1 MSDEKDE
8 NSGRGALVFGVG
20 VTVAVMGLVF
30 AWMHFRGPDGAHDA
44 WLAKDSVLVEE
55 FRDSEDGSY
64 PRFVLHEPKTGKR
77 LTDRGPGDLE
87 PMFVVNGRLWLRGTR
102 DYGLEAWSIKD
113 LSTLLSVKE
122 LGGVK
127 LSDSNVCTDGRF
139 ARMSLVDGHY
149 VVVDLYEAKTVRER
163 EVRCSSPSRPSPL
176 TSSSG
181 DLRTERDGN
190 SQRQRLTFASAPL
203 GGDATFLEPQL
214 AAGEDGLPLSVEGD
228 FFLVHR
234 VQLGEDRRL
243 QVTRIGAKATKW
255 TVGLGTST
263 QIQRVLLAA
272 PSTLIVVG
280 RDGITT
286 LDAATG
292 KVLWRTG
299 S

>member
-1 MSDEKDE
+1 MSDAKDE
-8 NSGRGALVFGVG
+8 NSGRGALIFGVVATVG
-20 VTVAVMGLVF
+20 VVGLMF

-44 WLAKDSVLVEE
+44 WLAGDSVLVEE
-55 FRDSEDGSY
+55 FREGEEGSY

-77 LTDRGPGDLE
+77 LTERGPGDLE
-87 PMFVVNGRLWLRGTR
+87 AMFVVNGRLWLHGTR
-102 DYGLEAWSIKD
+102 DFGLEAWSVKD
-113 LSTLLSVKE
+113 LSTQVSVKD

-127 LSDSNVCTDGRF
+127 LSDSSVCTDGRF

-149 VVVDLYEAKTVRER
+149 VVVDLYEGKTVPER
-163 EVRCSSPSRPSPL
+163 EVRCSSSSRPSPL

-181 DLRTERDGN
+181 DLRAERDGN
-190 SQRQRLTFASAPL
+190 SQRQRLTFAKAPL

-214 AAGEDGLPLSVEGD
+214 AVGEDGLPLSVEGD

-234 VQLGEDRRL
+234 HQLGEDRRL

-255 TVGLGTST
+255 TVALGKST

-272 PSTLIVVG
+272 PSTLVVVG

-286 LDAATG
+286 VDAATG